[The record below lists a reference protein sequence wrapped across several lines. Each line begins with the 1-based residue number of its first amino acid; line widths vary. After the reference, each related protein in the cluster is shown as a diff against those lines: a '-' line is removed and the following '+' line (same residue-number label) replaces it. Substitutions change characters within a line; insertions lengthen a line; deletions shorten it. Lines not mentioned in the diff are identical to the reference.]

1 MNVCTETPRT
11 LGWALLL
18 ATKHGAVSV
27 NPDSFST
34 QPAGSEQDESATNDL
49 NAHGYHCPRGACAK
63 KEAQKNIR
71 VTGCSFFFA
80 ARAIIN
86 RHF

>member
-11 LGWALLL
+11 LGWALL

-27 NPDSFST
+27 NPDPFSP

-49 NAHGYHCPRGACAK
+49 MYQCPEAHARK
-63 KEAQKNIR
+63 KKRKKI
-71 VTGCSFFFA
+71 FA
-80 ARAIIN
+80 
-86 RHF
+86 